1 MKRFVCLYYGDMVV
15 GIWQCDN
22 GDFYV
27 HEVATDEEYP
37 TEEKIWEGLDF
48 AIAFHKGVGYSG
60 ELFDILVNQ
69 AELLTTEEVQRL
81 QKWAKAKQ
89 KEFAEA
95 SVEGRTDK

>member
-1 MKRFVCLYYGDMVV
+1 MKRFICLYYGDMVV

-22 GDFYV
+22 GEFYV
-27 HEVATDEEYP
+27 HEVATDKEYP
-37 TEEKIWEGLDF
+37 IEEKIWEELDY
-48 AIAFHKGVGYSG
+48 AIAFNKGVGYSG

-95 SVEGRTDK
+95 PVEGRTDK